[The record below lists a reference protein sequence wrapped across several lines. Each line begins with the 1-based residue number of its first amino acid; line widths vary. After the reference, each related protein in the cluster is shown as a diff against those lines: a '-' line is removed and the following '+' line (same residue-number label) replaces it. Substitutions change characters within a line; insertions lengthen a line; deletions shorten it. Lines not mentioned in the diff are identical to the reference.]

1 MLRSVEAKDHMTIA
15 PVTLTPE
22 TDIFVAIKALLERKI
37 SGATVVDAEGQVV
50 GVISEM
56 DCLKAILN
64 GTYHGDVGGT
74 VGEFM
79 SREVESV
86 DEGLSVLDVAQK
98 LIDGHR
104 RRFPIVK
111 DGKFVG
117 QFSCRSIL
125 RAVVEF
131 SARRKPEQG

>member
-1 MLRSVEAKDHMTIA
+1 MLRSGEAKHHMTVA
-15 PVTLTPE
+15 PVTLTAE
-22 TDIFVAIKALLERKI
+22 TGIFEAIKTLLERKI
-37 SGATVVDAEGQVV
+37 SGATVIDADNNVV

-56 DCLKAILN
+56 DCLQAILA

-74 VGEFM
+74 VGDYM
-79 SREVESV
+79 TAEVDSV
-86 DEGLSVLDVAQK
+86 DEGVSLLDVAQR

-104 RRFPIVK
+104 RRLPIVR

-125 RAVVEF
+125 SAVVEF
-131 SARRKPEQG
+131 TETPKPD